1 MIASLEPLMIDG
13 EALARRRRKDPDTVR
28 PCATRENA
36 GARFLPLRAYLLA
49 QCFILEELCH
59 ALRRLVHGSDWK
71 TANAVFDLL
80 LQTPARHKTSNSRAA
95 PACRAKAALCA
106 QCAPQRHVR

>member
-1 MIASLEPLMIDG
+1 MTAKRWLEGVEKIQILFD
-13 EALARRRRKDPDTVR
+13 LARQEKPLAHV
-28 PCATRENA
+28 
-36 GARFLPLRAYLLA
+36 LPLRAYLLA

-80 LQTPARHKTSNSRAA
+80 LQTP
-95 PACRAKAALCA
+95 P
-106 QCAPQRHVR
+106 P